1 MEIIIS
7 LLTVLVLAVLATIIR
22 FFGGEMLIS
31 GYNTSSPEEKAHM
44 KERGIGK
51 FVGNYLFGLA
61 AVILAGFLLGKAGVP
76 YAQDISWAVFIVV
89 IVVMLIRVRQFNPP
103 GPPSPQRRRRQRL
116 AFIIAAAVAVL
127 VAWNALP
134 AGIEL
139 QSGQVTISGA
149 YGTSFKYAD
158 IEQVQLLEEL
168 PEISLRTNGIS
179 LGPINKGHFQL
190 EDGSSALLFLRN
202 TKPPFIHIT
211 FNSERKPII
220 VNSDDPASTNQLF
233 KELSARITIGER

>member
-1 MEIIIS
+1 MEILIN
-7 LLTVLVLAVLATIIR
+7 LLIVLGLAVLAIIIR

-31 GYNTSSPEEKAHM
+31 GYNTSSPEEKAYM
-44 KERGIGK
+44 KEKGIGK

-76 YAQDISWAVFIVV
+76 YAQDISWAVFVVV
-89 IVVMLIRVRQFNPP
+89 IVVMLIRGRRFNPP
-103 GPPSPQRRRRQRL
+103 GPPSRQRRVTQWL
-116 AFIIAAAVAVL
+116 ALVIAAVVGVL
-127 VAWNALP
+127 VTWNALP

-149 YGTSFKYAD
+149 YGTSFKYVD

-190 EDGSSALLFLRN
+190 DNGSSVLLFLR
-202 TKPPFIHIT
+202 PPFIHIT
-211 FNSERKPII
+211 FQSEGKPII
-220 VNSDDPASTNQLF
+220 INSGDPVSTHELF
-233 KELSARITIGER
+233 QELSARVD